1 VANFDRRQFLAGSL
15 KAGAVV
21 GAAGL
26 GGTLLEACGS
36 SGSSAPLSTLAKKK
50 ALQVG
55 VSTAKPKMGGA
66 LSFGTEAE
74 ETGMDPSYAHF
85 DSTGVCYARAVYD
98 PLAMILE
105 DGTVAP
111 YLAESIVPNSTYTK
125 WTITVRKDVLF
136 HDGTP
141 CDGAALK
148 FCMQAFLKS
157 ALTNFAFTNY
167 MDISNPDGA
176 VVQTGPRTIVMNMEA
191 PWVPFD
197 YWLAGYIGGQ
207 VAYMFSP
214 TQYAKGE
221 SVLNLHPIGTGPFVY
236 QVWEPGSHFTL
247 TRNPHYWR
255 KDKFGNRLPY
265 LDSWTFKPQPD
276 VDTRYSYLQTNTI
289 QMMHTDDDRTIEN
302 ISNNKLLTAIGDN
315 ELSQGEPDCVFA
327 MINCQD
333 PVMQD
338 ITLRQALAYATK
350 PKEYDTVIGLD
361 IVKPT
366 TGPFPLPSPY
376 YSDTGYPSFNLNKAK
391 SLVAA
396 WSAKNGGK
404 KPSIT
409 YTTTATTTSISDASV
424 VQTMWQAAGFDVA
437 VTTVQQAALINDA
450 LIKKFQVFTWR
461 QFANVNPDLN
471 YIFWAKTAGPINF
484 AGNEDSIIQT
494 ALDTARQSTDPAVQK
509 SSYQTIAKRFAV
521 DLPYIWYGRDVW
533 YVAAR
538 TNVQN
543 WNNPTS
549 PSGAR
554 GLSMLSG
561 TVWPTEVWL
570 D

>member
-1 VANFDRRQFLAGSL
+1 
-15 KAGAVV
+15 
-21 GAAGL
+21 
-26 GGTLLEACGS
+26 
-36 SGSSAPLSTLAKKK
+36 
-50 ALQVG
+50 
-55 VSTAKPKMGGA
+55 
-66 LSFGTEAE
+66 
-74 ETGMDPSYAHF
+74 
-85 DSTGVCYARAVYD
+85 
-98 PLAMILE
+98 
-105 DGTVAP
+105 
-111 YLAESIVPNSTYTK
+111 
-125 WTITVRKDVLF
+125 
-136 HDGTP
+136 
-141 CDGAALK
+141 
-148 FCMQAFLKS
+148 
-157 ALTNFAFTNY
+157 
-167 MDISNPDGA
+167 
-176 VVQTGPRTIVMNMEA
+176 
-191 PWVPFD
+191 
-197 YWLAGYIGGQ
+197 
-207 VAYMFSP
+207 
-214 TQYAKGE
+214 
-221 SVLNLHPIGTGPFVY
+221 
-236 QVWEPGSHFTL
+236 
-247 TRNPHYWR
+247 
-255 KDKFGNRLPY
+255 
-265 LDSWTFKPQPD
+265 
-276 VDTRYSYLQTNTI
+276 
-289 QMMHTDDDRTIEN
+289 
-302 ISNNKLLTAIGDN
+302 
-315 ELSQGEPDCVFA
+315 
-327 MINCQD
+327 
-333 PVMQD
+333 MQD

-450 LIKKFQVFTWR
+450 LIKKFQVFAWR

-494 ALDTARQSTDPAVQK
+494 ALDTARQSTDPAVRK
-509 SSYQTIAKRFAV
+509 SAYQTIAKRFAV
-521 DLPYIWYGRDVW
+521 DLPYIWAAGTSGTSR
-533 YVAAR
+533 AR